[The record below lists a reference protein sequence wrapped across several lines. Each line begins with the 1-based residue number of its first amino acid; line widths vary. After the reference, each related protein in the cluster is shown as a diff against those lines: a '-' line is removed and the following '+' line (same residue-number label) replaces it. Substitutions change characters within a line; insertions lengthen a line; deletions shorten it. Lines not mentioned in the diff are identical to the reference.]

1 MHPRQELFKS
11 QTLSH
16 DWLNFNNIVFFAY
29 LMFATRTQEPSLKFN
44 KIFSCS
50 IKHLCCLYYSMVLA
64 TEYVVGDD
72 EGWNSGVDYY
82 AWLDGKTFYVGDV
95 LVFNYNA
102 GDHNVI
108 VVDADG
114 YDKCSASPN
123 WGSYD
128 SGNDVITLSSPGD
141 NYYIC
146 QWHCDYTDQKLKVT
160 VLQS

>member
-1 MHPRQELFKS
+1 MARATDL
-11 QTLSH
+11 LAIA
-16 DWLNFNNIVFFAY
+16 LIVF
-29 LMFATRTQEPSLKFN
+29 P
-44 KIFSCS
+44 
-50 IKHLCCLYYSMVLA
+50 SMVLA
-64 TEYVVGDD
+64 TEYVVGND
-72 EGWNSGVDYY
+72 EGWNSGVNYY

-128 SGNDVITLSSPGD
+128 SGNDVIMLSSPGD

-160 VLQS
+160 VLQN

>member
-1 MHPRQELFKS
+1 MLLFVCDS
-11 QTLSH
+11 ITIIIDIL
-16 DWLNFNNIVFFAY
+16 VFGF
-29 LMFATRTQEPSLKFN
+29 P
-44 KIFSCS
+44 
-50 IKHLCCLYYSMVLA
+50 
-64 TEYVVGDD
+64 
-72 EGWNSGVDYY
+72 
-82 AWLDGKTFYVGDV
+82 
-95 LVFNYNA
+95 VFNYNA

-160 VLQS
+160 VLQN

>member
-1 MHPRQELFKS
+1 MARATNL
-11 QTLSH
+11 LVIA
-16 DWLNFNNIVFFAY
+16 LIVF
-29 LMFATRTQEPSLKFN
+29 P
-44 KIFSCS
+44 
-50 IKHLCCLYYSMVLA
+50 SMVLA

-108 VVDADG
+108 VVDANG
-114 YDKCSASPN
+114 YDQCSASPN

-128 SGNDVITLSSPGD
+128 SGNDVITLSSTGD

-160 VLQS
+160 VLQN